1 MDRIRS
7 ILKWGT
13 RWLDISDIKN
23 HDVRT
28 EGMSYGL
35 MIAVQF
41 DRKDIFDRL
50 WRWSK
55 KYMQHQEGLLK
66 GYFAWSSF

>member
-1 MDRIRS
+1 
-7 ILKWGT
+7 
-13 RWLDISDIKN
+13 
-23 HDVRT
+23 
-28 EGMSYGL
+28 

-66 GYFAWSSF
+66 GYLHGVVRRTARVMLRDRRLMENFIM